1 MSFFDSLRRVF
12 GFDSNYDS
20 DDETNA
26 DDLPSAI
33 VVPQKASGEETETE
47 EEPAM
52 RDETPQLP
60 PKPEVEAAMRDR
72 IFAGVVTVFNSAL
85 PDFLQ
90 RSVDPERQRR
100 LLLESLDKSLAEYL
114 DSLVDTATRYAE
126 ARLQNAAI
134 QARRESE
141 RLRTDMEQLEAQRAS
156 LREQRLSAERR
167 RRALSERV
175 KDLESQLASADAERE
190 QYELEKKSL
199 LNKIKLA
206 DVQPG
211 IIEELQ
217 QEIDRLRQG
226 APAGE
231 AVVDT
236 AAVDALNAELS
247 QARAR
252 IEELTGSLQTANE
265 GIERQREQVQMS
277 GQLYSDLQNELVSER
292 EAHKKTSDEL
302 AEAQALLESVVEMQ
316 QQMEQVAE
324 LIQKRD
330 ERIHRLKANNKKLK
344 EELAELRREFDRMR
358 EASHG
363 GGLFDLAPDEGPE
376 VFVSEEEAA
385 GLAQIED
392 DFECPD
398 WFVQPGPGEGILRG
412 SDEPFGYTPPTRKP
426 TPPENDA
433 QLSLFE

>member
-1 MSFFDSLRRVF
+1 MSFFDSLRRAF
-12 GFDSNYDS
+12 GFDSNYDN
-20 DDETNA
+20 DDETIV
-26 DDLPSAI
+26 DDLPSAK
-33 VVPQKASGEETETE
+33 VVPQKATSEVTSSEEDSTVQE
-47 EEPAM
+47 E
-52 RDETPQLP
+52 DPQLP

-72 IFAGVVTVFNSAL
+72 IFEGVVTVFNSAL

-90 RSVDPERQRR
+90 RSVDPGRQRQ

-114 DSLVDTATRYAE
+114 DGLVDTATRYAE
-126 ARLQNAAI
+126 ARLQNAAM

-141 RLRTDMEQLEAQRAS
+141 RLRTDMEQLEAQRTS

-190 QYELEKKSL
+190 QFELEKKSL

-217 QEIDRLRQG
+217 QEIERLRQG

-231 AVVDT
+231 TTVDT
-236 AAVDALNAELS
+236 AAVNALNAELA
-247 QARAR
+247 QARER
-252 IEELTGSLQTANE
+252 IEELTNSLQAANE

-277 GQLYSDLQNELVSER
+277 GQLYSDLQNQLVSER
-292 EAHKKTSDEL
+292 EAHRKTADEL
-302 AEAQALLESVVEMQ
+302 AEAQVLLESVVEMQ
-316 QQMEQVAE
+316 QQMEHVAE
-324 LIQKRD
+324 VIQKRD

-344 EELAELRREFDRMR
+344 EELAELRREFEQMR
-358 EASHG
+358 EASRD

-376 VFVSEEEAA
+376 VFVSAEEAA
-385 GLAQIED
+385 DLAQIED

-412 SDEPFGYTPPTRKP
+412 SDEPFGYTPPARKP
-426 TPPENDA
+426 TPPDNDA

>member
-1 MSFFDSLRRVF
+1 MSFLDSLRRAF

-20 DDETNA
+20 DDETIA
-26 DDLPSAI
+26 DDLPSAK
-33 VVPQKASGEETETE
+33 VVPQKASSEDGVAEEAAEAQE
-47 EEPAM
+47 EEL
-52 RDETPQLP
+52 QLP
-60 PKPEVEAAMRDR
+60 PKPEVDAAMRDR
-72 IFAGVVTVFNSAL
+72 IFTGVVAVFNSAL

-90 RSVDPERQRR
+90 RSVDPERQRS

-114 DSLVDTATRYAE
+114 DGLVETARRYAE
-126 ARLQNAAI
+126 AQLQNAAL

-141 RLRTDMEQLEAQRAS
+141 RLRTDMEQLEAQRTS

-190 QYELEKKSL
+190 QYELEKKSM
-199 LNKIKLA
+199 LNKLKLA

-217 QEIDRLRQG
+217 QEIERLRQG
-226 APAGE
+226 VPAGE
-231 AVVDT
+231 PVVDT

-247 QARAR
+247 QARER
-252 IEELTGSLQTANE
+252 IEELTASLQTANE

-277 GQLYSDLQNELVSER
+277 GQLYSDLQNELVLER
-292 EAHKKTSDEL
+292 EAHKKTADEL
-302 AEAQALLESVVEMQ
+302 AEAQTLLESVVEMQ
-316 QQMEQVAE
+316 QQMEQVSE
-324 LIQKRD
+324 VIQKRD

-344 EELAELRREFDRMR
+344 EELAELRRELEHIRRSAND
-358 EASHG
+358 
-363 GGLFDLAPDEGPE
+363 GGLFDLAPEETPE
-376 VFVSEEEAA
+376 VFVSAEEAA
-385 GLAQIED
+385 DLAQIED

-412 SDEPFGYTPPTRKP
+412 SDEPFGYTPPARKP